1 MSWKEETDQIIERR
15 KWAKIQGGE
24 EGVARQHAKGRLTIR
39 ERINGVLDADT
50 FKEQGETAGKAE
62 LDADGNIVAMTME
75 HARKR
80 SDAPNLSFEEI
91 AA

>member
-1 MSWKEETDQIIERR
+1 M
-15 KWAKIQGGE
+15 KIQYF
-24 EGVARQHAKGRLTIR
+24 KKT
-39 ERINGVLDADT
+39 DT
-50 FKEQGETAGKAE
+50 LYIEFRKAE
-62 LDADGNIVAMTME
+62 IAETRDLDQDTVIDVDADGNIVAMTME